1 MRQLPKQSGILPEPQ
16 VETPR
21 FTSRYK
27 PGDIVKFKYK
37 GQERQGSI
45 LLIDN
50 TREIVVVDFAG
61 EELKLHESK
70 VKKVDNGKKPMF
82 AFESIFDLGLFKTA
96 KKKKDWDPNPWAVCN
111 SVGLSKKKSPKKF
124 EDCVMSVK
132 KKQASKDKV
141 PGGLADKKKPSDFD
155 SDALEKGIKV
165 ELEHTDDK
173 NLAKE
178 ITMDHL
184 KEHPKYYEDDFLPK
198 MEKELT
204 EDEKKS
210 SQTIYFNLM
219 KTAEEDKEWI
229 QEAVPESHEGRFKS
243 WCKKNGF
250 KGVCQACINK
260 AIAKGGH
267 SSKMANFA
275 INVSKGKYSHPK

>member
-1 MRQLPKQSGILPEPQ
+1 MRTLKQSGFFSEPQ

-37 GQERQGSI
+37 GQDRQGPI
-45 LLIDN
+45 LMIDDN
-50 TREIVVVDFAG
+50 REIVVVDFAG

-96 KKKKDWDPNPWAVCN
+96 KKKKDWDPNPWAVCEV
-111 SVGLSKKKSPKKF
+111 SVGKKKNPERFERCVKK
-124 EDCVMSVK
+124 VK

-141 PGGLADKKKPSDFD
+141 PGGLADKKRPSDFD
-155 SDALEKGIKV
+155 SDALKKGIKT

-173 NLAKE
+173 ELAKE

-184 KEHPKYYEDDFLPK
+184 KEHPKYYKDDFLPK

-204 EDEKKS
+204 EDEKKDKKS
-210 SQTIYFNLM
+210 SQVICFDLM
-219 KTAEEDKEWI
+219 KIAKEDK
-229 QEAVPESHEGRFKS
+229 Q
-243 WCKKNGF
+243 
-250 KGVCQACINK
+250 
-260 AIAKGGH
+260 
-267 SSKMANFA
+267 
-275 INVSKGKYSHPK
+275 